1 MQAANSRPALRPKL
15 IFQTLGGLLLWKR
28 RHCEAVN
35 AVRSRCSPRIDVLQN
50 LCPKELSAAL
60 RAGEGTSPTEAEVV
74 APATAEIALRTAAES
89 RPRLQPD
96 PDAAAPVDIGAL
108 GGVRRTTSQRSISRP
123 PAATLTRGFTGHAI
137 MGVKR
142 LSSASLQ
149 CSRVIPEIDIWRA
162 ATLMLKRY
170 GDKALEQSRTRID
183 ELASDGDH
191 DGADTWRRITIAV
204 EQLASTTPPGP
215 LH

>member
-15 IFQTLGGLLLWKR
+15 IFQTLGGLLLCKR

-89 RPRLQPD
+89 RPRPQPD

>member
-15 IFQTLGGLLLWKR
+15 IFQTLGGLLLCKR

-60 RAGEGTSPTEAEVV
+60 RAGEGTSPTEAEVA

-96 PDAAAPVDIGAL
+96 PDAAAPVERLMAITTAPIPGA
-108 GGVRRTTSQRSISRP
+108 GSQLPLSSLPARHHPDRCTDPKFDPSP
-123 PAATLTRGFTGHAI
+123 PAISPMITPL
-137 MGVKR
+137 
-142 LSSASLQ
+142 
-149 CSRVIPEIDIWRA
+149 SRV
-162 ATLMLKRY
+162 
-170 GDKALEQSRTRID
+170 S
-183 ELASDGDH
+183 
-191 DGADTWRRITIAV
+191 
-204 EQLASTTPPGP
+204 
-215 LH
+215 

>member
-15 IFQTLGGLLLWKR
+15 IFQTLGGLLLCKR

-108 GGVRRTTSQRSISRP
+108 GGVRRTMSQRSISRP
-123 PAATLTRGFTGHAI
+123 P
-137 MGVKR
+137 
-142 LSSASLQ
+142 
-149 CSRVIPEIDIWRA
+149 A

-215 LH
+215 LY